1 MSGAKVKKET
11 ENSSSHAC
19 GYLVMNHEGTIEMR
33 GEENVNLLRELQAI
47 KKGASSLFHP
57 AYASAD
63 FAFSTSAENAT
74 LSNTAMSARIL
85 RSISMAAF
93 FRPLM
98 KRL

>member
-1 MSGAKVKKET
+1 MSGAKVKKKRKIAAFMLAVT
-11 ENSSSHAC
+11 LLLIKGA
-19 GYLVMNHEGTIEMR
+19 IEMR
-33 GEENVNLLRELQAI
+33 SGENVNLLLELQAI
-47 KKGASSLFHP
+47 KKGASSLFQLT
-57 AYASAD
+57 YARAD
-63 FAFSTSAENAT
+63 FAFSTSAENVT